1 MSANEMSALLA
12 KVELG
17 GECVFS
23 KAELDSR
30 LSRLRAAMKTKG
42 IDLYLTS
49 SAENVFYLSGQQTP
63 GYYTFQCLC
72 VPADGAPFHVIRGLE
87 ALNARSNTRIED
99 IIGYD
104 DGAVP
109 AVALADTLK
118 QRGWSGKRIAI
129 DRNAWFF
136 TVNIYDRLT
145 KEFGAFLDGSGI
157 VEELRRVKS
166 PAELKFI
173 DAAATANDAGMAAGL
188 VQVRRGA
195 SENDAAAAILQAS
208 IAAGAEYVGME
219 PFVTSGWRSGI
230 PHSTWRRRK
239 FQDGD
244 VVILETAAC
253 YNRYHAA
260 LYRTVFIGQVPT
272 EARKMYQVCEQA
284 LDAGLAKLKPGNS
297 CADVH
302 NAVQSVIDKAG
313 YTAGFR
319 KRSGY
324 SIGISFAP
332 DWGEGNILSLYQGVD
347 VKLVPGMT
355 FHVPITLRD
364 YAKFTVAIS
373 DTYVVTESGN
383 RALSKLPRML
393 HEI

>member
-1 MSANEMSALLA
+1 MSASDMSALLA
-12 KVELG
+12 KVEQG
-17 GECVFS
+17 SECVFS
-23 KAELDSR
+23 AAELEGR
-30 LSRLRAAMKTKG
+30 QARLRAVMKAKG

-72 VPADGAPFHVIRGLE
+72 VPSDGAPFHVIRGLE
-87 ALNARSNTRIED
+87 ALNARANTYIGD

-109 AVALADTLK
+109 AVALAETLK

-136 TVNIYDRLT
+136 TVNIYERLT
-145 KEFGAFLDGSGI
+145 NEFGAFQDGSAI

-166 PAELKFI
+166 PTELGYM
-173 DAAATANDAGMAAGL
+173 DQAATANDAGMAAGL
-188 VQVRRGA
+188 KQVKRGA
-195 SENDAAAAILQAS
+195 NENDVAAAIMQAS
-208 IAAGAEYVGME
+208 IATGAEYVGME
-219 PFVTSGWRSGI
+219 PFVTSGPRSGI

-239 FQDGD
+239 FQEGD

-260 LYRTVFIGQVPT
+260 LYRTVFVGQVPPD
-272 EARKMYQVCEQA
+272 ARKMYQVCEQG
-284 LDAGLAKLKPGNS
+284 LDAALSKLKPGNTA
-297 CADVH
+297 ADVH
-302 NAVQSVIDKAG
+302 NAVQAVIDNAG

-332 DWGEGNILSLYQGVD
+332 DWGEGNILSLYKGVD
-347 VKLVPGMT
+347 VKIVPGMA
-355 FHVPITLRD
+355 FHIPITLRD

-373 DTYVVTESGN
+373 DTYVVTEQGH
-383 RALSKLPRML
+383 RALSKLPRKL